1 MQQNKFSI
9 SGLRIAGIITLIV
22 LLICVRVFETKLFYD
37 PLLAFFKYESK
48 VMPQYDSF
56 KLFLG
61 LFFRYMLNSAIS
73 VGILWLA
80 FKDVQVV
87 KLSVALFAG
96 LFVLL
101 AAALFIVLGFDKP
114 NLLSVFYIR
123 RFLIQPFLLILFLP
137 AFYYQKYLK

>member
-1 MQQNKFSI
+1 M
-9 SGLRIAGIITLIV
+9 TLIV

-48 VMPQYDSF
+48 VMPQYDSL

>member
-9 SGLRIAGIITLIV
+9 SGLRIAGILTLLV

-48 VMPQYDSF
+48 VMPQYDTF

>member
-9 SGLRIAGIITLIV
+9 SGLRIAGIITLLV

-37 PLLAFFKYESK
+37 PLLAFFKHESK
-48 VMPQYDSF
+48 ILPQYNSL

-61 LFFRYMLNSAIS
+61 LFFRYVLNSTIS

-80 FKDVQVV
+80 FKDVQVI
-87 KLSVALFAG
+87 KLSAVLFAG

-101 AAALFIVLGFDKP
+101 TAMLFIVLSFEHP

>member
-1 MQQNKFSI
+1 MQQNKFTI
-9 SGLRIAGIITLIV
+9 SGLRIAGIIILIV

>member
-48 VMPQYDSF
+48 VMPQYNSF

>member
-9 SGLRIAGIITLIV
+9 SGLRVAGILTLLV

-48 VMPQYDSF
+48 VMPQYNSF

-101 AAALFIVLGFDKP
+101 AAALFVVLGFDKP